1 MHKAKKLHIP
11 KGKLQNCGNIFQGST
26 IAKEHCATERWFS
39 GLDYQLMPKKKMSA
53 MAWLECYPFFLVW
66 VPEFQNTLRFLKT
79 PGPGRQVFLQ
89 GTSFP
94 SESYATVE
102 ALPAS
107 LNRPTTCKRIAQVI
121 TKSDNIASDT
131 HNNWNVSKNK
141 KWVPSY
147 FRIPTQRTHPR
158 RLLLS

>member
-1 MHKAKKLHIP
+1 
-11 KGKLQNCGNIFQGST
+11 
-26 IAKEHCATERWFS
+26 
-39 GLDYQLMPKKKMSA
+39 MPKKKMSA

-66 VPEFQNTLRFLKT
+66 VPEFQNTLRFLKI
-79 PGPGRQVFLQ
+79 PRPDLQVFLQ

-121 TKSDNIASDT
+121 TKA
-131 HNNWNVSKNK
+131 NNDMTELHSRK
-141 KWVPSY
+141 
-147 FRIPTQRTHPR
+147 
-158 RLLLS
+158 